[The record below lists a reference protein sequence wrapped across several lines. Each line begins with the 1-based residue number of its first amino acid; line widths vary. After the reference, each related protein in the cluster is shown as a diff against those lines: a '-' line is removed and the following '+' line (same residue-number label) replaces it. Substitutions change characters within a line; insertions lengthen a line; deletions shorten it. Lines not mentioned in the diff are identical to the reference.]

1 MTPVDDDRR
10 TDVHDDRPPSHDP
23 YAQDADE
30 QPLLGSDGAWVA
42 AEPRRRRL
50 RGCLPVLLVL
60 VVVGS
65 GLFLGGRWAY
75 DELSTRLADAP
86 DFAGPGSGQVLFEVS
101 QGATS
106 ADIGRALKEEGVVAS
121 VDAFTEAAREDADSV
136 NIQVGYYQLQQE
148 MAAADALAVL
158 VDPANLVQSLVTVRE
173 GARVPQI
180 VDEIATQ
187 TEIPRRQVTRALE
200 RPAGIGLPAVAQG
213 NAEGWLYPATYSV
226 PPGTTARDLLG
237 QMVAKT
243 VQVGED
249 LDIARRAEG
258 LGLTAEQ
265 VITVASLLEYE
276 ANRSQDYPRV
286 ARVIYNRLA
295 ADMPLQFDST
305 VTYITGRTG
314 DVYTTAEER
323 EIDSPYNTY
332 RYPGLPAGPIGSP
345 GEETIEAA
353 LNPADG
359 DWLYFVPDYEDQT
372 TRFSETYAE
381 HQRWVAKLA
390 AYCRQSD
397 DC

>member
-1 MTPVDDDRR
+1 MTPVDDDGR
-10 TDVHDDRPPSHDP
+10 TDVQDDRHHPEES
-23 YAQDADE
+23 
-30 QPLLGSDGAWVA
+30 LLGTDGTWEPS
-42 AEPRRRRL
+42 EPRTRRL

-60 VVVGS
+60 AVVGS
-65 GLFLGGRWAY
+65 GLWFGGNWAY

-86 DFAGPGSGQVLFEVS
+86 DYEGPGTGQVLFQVAE
-101 QGATS
+101 GATS
-106 ADIGRALKEEGVVAS
+106 AQIGRELKEEGVVAS
-121 VDAFTEAAREDADSV
+121 VDAFTAAAREDADSV
-136 NIQVGYYQLQQE
+136 NIQVGYYELQE
-148 MAAADALAVL
+148 KMPAADALAVL
-158 VDPANLVQSLVTVRE
+158 IDPANLVQSLVTVRE

-180 VDEIATQ
+180 VDEIADK

-200 RPAGIGLPAVAQG
+200 APGRIGLPDVARG

-243 VQVGED
+243 VQVAED
-249 LDIARRAEG
+249 LDIADRAQR
-258 LGLTAEQ
+258 LGLTAEE

-276 ANRSQDYPRV
+276 ANRAADYPKV

-295 ADMPLQFDST
+295 DDMPLQFDST

-353 LNPADG
+353 LKPADG
-359 DWLYFVPDYEDQT
+359 DWLYFVPDFEDDT

-381 HQRWVAKLA
+381 HQQWVEKLA